1 MAGEY
6 IWAYSHKTARKK
18 LMRMKPK
25 TKKLT
30 IVSRAPSLDNKYGH
44 HGKAYYYIFD
54 PKKKRR

>member
-6 IWAYSHKTARKK
+6 IWASSHKIARKK
-18 LMRMKPK
+18 LMQMKPK

-30 IVSRAPSLDNKYGH
+30 IVSRAPALDNKHGH

-54 PKKKRR
+54 PKK

>member
-6 IWAYSHKTARKK
+6 VWARSHENARKK
-18 LMRMKPK
+18 LMRIKPK

-44 HGKAYYYIFD
+44 QGKAYYYIFD